1 VARVYFSI
9 GSNQDPARHIG
20 LAVREIEDR
29 FGQVDISPVY
39 RNKAIG
45 FDGEDFLN
53 LVVGLDTDKSVI
65 DVCHEIGAI
74 HELAQRSLEKRKF
87 VSRTLD
93 IDLLLYAQLVTAGPP
108 MKLPRVDVLKYA
120 FALKPLAD
128 IAPDECHP
136 ETGMTFAEH
145 WKDMDPSTHPLTVVQ
160 IDFTSRDSGRRQPL

>member
-1 VARVYFSI
+1 MARVYFSI
-9 GSNQDPARHIG
+9 GSNLDPVKYID
-20 LAVREIEDR
+20 LALREIGDR
-29 FGQVDISPVY
+29 FGHLDMSPVY
-39 RNKAIG
+39 RNKAVG

-53 LVVGLDTDKSVI
+53 LVVGVDTDKSVI
-65 DVCHEIGAI
+65 DVCLEIDAI
-74 HELAQRSLEKRKF
+74 HQLAQRSPENCKF

-93 IDLLLYAQLVTAGPP
+93 IDLLLYAQLVTGGPP

-145 WKDMDPSTHPLTVVQ
+145 WKDMDPSAHPLTAVQ
-160 IDFTSRDSGRRQPL
+160 IDFTSRDYGRRQPL